1 MQSWSRDMDNELID
15 LLAWVIGAVIVMI
28 FSWNFYNQESYFL
41 DHSDKTADGQSLTIN
56 FLAPVLPRYASSRS
70 VYLGWFIAFQSFTL
84 SIYFLAA
91 IFLSQ
96 PTVDIQQKLLDEL
109 AENAGVMSVLFVAYK
124 QLLAAFL
131 VTGMNNVV
139 PRKFDI
145 LTLLRKF
152 AHSQAKIPEEA
163 RAVYKRISS
172 AELRLSEAQ
181 KIRAVDFVGQE
192 WLRLDD
198 FNARPGAIERNWAV
212 ICYLLAETDSL
223 TRDFGNQY
231 SINLHNPRLQYDAI
245 KTNFETLRLEVQS
258 RRRQPAQSNELLLA
272 ERINQFL
279 KQVTHMVVCLV
290 FLSEPSRKDV
300 FTRWHKMGVSLR
312 LRPKFKID
320 TASMFTTVIGFSV
333 AVAVVSFSL
342 GMALVPSAEGEE
354 INAQY
359 AFNTSVGTLLVIC
372 LPMLLP
378 IFLKWML
385 SEYWPVRGQF
395 TSDRQ
400 PALYLFFFMIGALS
414 GIFGL
419 YATSLLGFM
428 NEHWSHYRP
437 YVLLSGGAALLMA
450 FCLDRHPRIM
460 RQKVILIRGIP
471 FLFYGALMFLVL
483 GICAKV
489 WSESIAARELDITAL
504 LASESYLFLLLT
516 AIGAMVGFISS
527 YLADI
532 CLKIKTEQE
541 EIGLNLSEYFL
552 PVVGFHE
559 FDEMEKPQ
567 IDELIHANLDKLP
580 EDFVAYLER
589 KGVLSNQKITDQGYN
604 LIAATHIV

>member
-1 MQSWSRDMDNELID
+1 MDNELID

-41 DHSDKTADGQSLTIN
+41 DHSDKAADGQSFTIN

-70 VYLGWFIAFQSFTL
+70 VYLGWFIAFQAFTL
-84 SIYFLAA
+84 SIYFLVA

-96 PTVDIQQKLLDEL
+96 PTVDIQQKLLDDL
-109 AENAGVMSVLFVAYK
+109 VDNTGVMSVLFVAYK

-172 AELRLSEAQ
+172 AELRLSEEQ
-181 KIRAVDFVGQE
+181 KTCAVNFVGEE
-192 WLRLDD
+192 WLSKND
-198 FNARPGAIERNWAV
+198 FNARPGAIERNWSI
-212 ICYLLAETDSL
+212 ICYLLAETVSL
-223 TRDFGNQY
+223 TRDFGNLY

-245 KTNFETLRLEVQS
+245 KSNFETLKLEIQS
-258 RRRQPAQSNELLLA
+258 RRLQPAHSNDVLLT
-272 ERINQFL
+272 ERIDQFL

-290 FLSEPSRKDV
+290 FLSEASRKDV
-300 FTRWHKMGVSLR
+300 FARWHKMGVSLR
-312 LRPKFKID
+312 LRPKFKVD

-342 GMALVPSAEGEE
+342 GMVLVPSAKGEE
-354 INAQY
+354 IDPQY
-359 AFNTSVGTLLVIC
+359 AFNTSIGTFLVIC

-378 IFLKWML
+378 IMLKWIL

-400 PALYLFFFMIGALS
+400 PALYLFFYIVGALS

-437 YVLLSGGAALLMA
+437 YVLLSGGAALMMA
-450 FCLDRHPRIM
+450 FCLDRHPQIM
-460 RQKVILIRGIP
+460 RQKDIFIRAIP
-471 FLFYGALMFLVL
+471 FLFYGAVLFLLL

-489 WSESIAARELDITAL
+489 WSESIAARQLDISAL
-504 LASESYLFLLLT
+504 LSDESYLFFLIT

-527 YLADI
+527 YLADL
-532 CLKIKTEQE
+532 CLNIKSEKE

-559 FDEMEKPQ
+559 FDEMNKQQ
-567 IDELIHANLDKLP
+567 IDELIHANIDSLP
-580 EDFVAYLER
+580 EEFLNYLEE
-589 KGVLSNQKITDQGYN
+589 KGFLSNKKLTDVGYN
-604 LIAATHIV
+604 MIAAPHFI